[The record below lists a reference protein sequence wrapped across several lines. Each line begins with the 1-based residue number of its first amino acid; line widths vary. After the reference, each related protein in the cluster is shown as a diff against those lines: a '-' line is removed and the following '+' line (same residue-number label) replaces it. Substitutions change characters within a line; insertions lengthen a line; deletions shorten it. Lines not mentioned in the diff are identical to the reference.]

1 MYSCSTRSLWSSRSP
16 GGLEPPPSPCSCQ
29 ATLVVGPPWSL
40 ACASLT
46 CARRGCQGHPRDATS
61 AEDDWTLARPLPQG
75 TGGEPQKRQPPPRR
89 AGAGGVAAAADQPR
103 SERHRDVCTRDGW
116 VEAGRAPLAQAAA
129 HAGDRGNGMT
139 SHAGESPLSE
149 GAVNGGGGWWMARRT
164 AVAVLF
170 SVRGAVAGDH
180 SFLTRAPALVLA
192 ATDDMGAQ
200 RAQNSDLSRAAPTRL
215 RFRAGARQLRNKSP
229 FRSGVGFEIW
239 TRRFSRARKTGR
251 PPHSSMN
258 GPSSTRRVGPT
269 GEPRR
274 PAPVFQWETR
284 ENGVALRA
292 PTAAAVAPRQPTGAW
307 RARPAG
313 VPAPRPR
320 GRHRPP
326 PLVRDR
332 NGGHAG
338 GCAKRGASATRSRGG
353 GAHLASGDLARA
365 SGGARGAP
373 GHVPLSSR
381 VCTGCGRAAG
391 VASARVCA

>member
-1 MYSCSTRSLWSSRSP
+1 MRSCSTRSLWSSRSP

-46 CARRGCQGHPRDATS
+46 CARRGCQGHPRDAIS

-75 TGGEPQKRQPPPRR
+75 TGKEPQKRQPPSRR
-89 AGAGGVAAAADQPR
+89 AGAGGVAAAAGQPR
-103 SERHRDVCTRDGW
+103 SERHRDVCRRDGW

-129 HAGDRGNGMT
+129 RAGDRGNGMT

-215 RFRAGARQLRNKSP
+215 RFRAGVRQLRNKSP
-229 FRSGVGFEIW
+229 FD
-239 TRRFSRARKTGR
+239 
-251 PPHSSMN
+251 
-258 GPSSTRRVGPT
+258 
-269 GEPRR
+269 
-274 PAPVFQWETR
+274 
-284 ENGVALRA
+284 
-292 PTAAAVAPRQPTGAW
+292 
-307 RARPAG
+307 
-313 VPAPRPR
+313 R
-320 GRHRPP
+320 GY
-326 PLVRDR
+326 DS
-332 NGGHAG
+332 
-338 GCAKRGASATRSRGG
+338 KS
-353 GAHLASGDLARA
+353 
-365 SGGARGAP
+365 
-373 GHVPLSSR
+373 
-381 VCTGCGRAAG
+381 GRAD
-391 VASARVCA
+391 SAAHGKRAARRTPR